1 MCPSSLTP
9 YLFAVLPSNVFFFP
23 LERERGIERVVVRE
37 SKKRVRESEMESE
50 REERENV
57 ESVTR
62 WIERVR
68 EKGIENKGRGK
79 LRDRAGKR

>member
-37 SKKRVRESEMESE
+37 SKKRVREREMESE

-62 WIERVR
+62 WRERVR
-68 EKGIENKGRGK
+68 GIGK
-79 LRDRAGKR
+79 KVEGE